1 MSEIYKR
8 GEIYNTDFGVGL
20 GSEQMGI
27 RPALI
32 VQNNTG
38 NFYSPTIIVAAITS
52 SRHDKASLP
61 THYNVGT
68 DTGLEVPS
76 IILLEQLRTVSKERL
91 GDYIG
96 ELSSR
101 DMKRLIYPLSV
112 SLGMIRFQKKNMV
125 LTLCK
130 KCAENFRQAH
140 YVLCPVGDHRYKET
154 CMRCNYYMGY
164 DYEIIPPV
172 DAK

>member
-1 MSEIYKR
+1 MSDIYKR
-8 GEIYNTDFGVGL
+8 GEIYNTNFGEGL
-20 GSEQMGI
+20 GSEQMGV

-32 VQNNTG
+32 VQNNAG

-52 SRHDKASLP
+52 QRHSKTVLP

-96 ELSSR
+96 ELSPR

-112 SLGMIRFQKKNMV
+112 SLGLIRYQKKNLV

-130 KCAENFRQAH
+130 KCAENFRLAH
-140 YVLCPVGDHRYKET
+140 YTLIPVGERRFKET
-154 CMRCNYYMGY
+154 CMRCNYHTGY
-164 DYEIIPPV
+164 DYELIPPL
-172 DAK
+172 DSE